1 MSGPKISVYTLKG
14 RTREIFLEQ
23 TNCLRQSHICVEN
36 IKALLGEINTLQGS
50 LDNIR
55 SRMRFIVGQTGKGGE
70 LLAELNRQ
78 EQQAARTAT
87 KMPAR
92 MRWTIP
98 TAVTQRDLTESAL
111 AKREGIRVSLQEMEQ
126 EANTCAAAFQSAVG
140 ACREHSRA
148 YTDRLYHALA
158 AGFDADEKEPGHSS
172 DNANPF
178 RGIDFSV
185 TVPALGSPKEDV
197 KDMERLSFEISRQL
211 REARGEPHLSDEHK
225 AELDAADK
233 RLEGIR
239 DCQRLKDFHA
249 ITVRPLLKRCNEG
262 LRLHRKQLAEYRQ
275 LRSRYLALCGLLQ
288 EDAADIPF
296 HDSALQQLRELVAAL
311 EKRLVMEKEQ
321 EYISA
326 CVDDVM
332 TEMGYALIG
341 NRNVAKRNGKRL
353 RNEIYTFSEGTAV
366 NITYAS
372 DGQIAME
379 LGGLDHTDRIPTY
392 EESEQLCSEMED
404 FCGDF
409 AEIEKRLAK
418 KDVCLQDRI
427 SLSPPAPEY
436 AAILNL
442 DDYTVTT
449 DKAVQGF
456 SPAARKRGVNRQKTM
471 RRDDV

>member
-36 IKALLGEINTLQGS
+36 IKSLLGEINTLQSS
-50 LDNIR
+50 LDDIR
-55 SRMRFIVGQTGKGGE
+55 SRMRFIVEQTGKGSE
-70 LLAELNRQ
+70 LLAELDRQ
-78 EQQAARTAT
+78 EQQAVRTAT
-87 KMPAR
+87 EMSAR
-92 MRWTIP
+92 MRWTLP
-98 TAVTQRDLTESAL
+98 TTVTQRDLTESAL
-111 AKREGIRVSLQEMEQ
+111 AKREGIRVSLQKMEQ
-126 EANTCAAAFQSAVG
+126 EASTCAVAFQNAVG
-140 ACREHSRA
+140 ACRDHSRA
-148 YTDRLYHALA
+148 YTDRLYHALV
-158 AGFDADEKEPGHSS
+158 AGFEDNEKGPGHSS

-178 RGIDFSV
+178 SGIDFSV
-185 TVPALGSPKEDV
+185 TVPELGSPKENV
-197 KDMERLSFEISRQL
+197 KDIGRLSLEISGQL
-211 REARGEPHLSDEHK
+211 REARGEPLLSDEHK

-233 RLEGIR
+233 KLVGIR
-239 DCQRLKDFHA
+239 DYQRLKDFHA
-249 ITVRPLLKRCNEG
+249 ITVRPLLQRCNES
-262 LRLHRKQLAEYRQ
+262 LKSHQEQLAEYRQ

-288 EDAADIPF
+288 EDAADTPF
-296 HDSALQQLRELVAAL
+296 HDSTLQQLRELVAAS
-311 EKRLVMEKEQ
+311 EKRLVIEKEQ

-326 CVDDVM
+326 CIDDVM

-341 NRNVAKRNGKRL
+341 NRNVAKKSGKRL

-372 DGQIAME
+372 DGQITME

-392 EESEQLCSEMED
+392 EESEKLCSEMKD

-418 KDVCLQDRI
+418 KDVFLQDRI

-449 DKAVQGF
+449 DNAVQGF

-471 RRDDV
+471 RRDDE